1 VSNKKKGK
9 KTRDWQ
15 ELPSSSSSSLEA
27 SSDESEQDSA
37 KEDVPRTMISRP
49 RDANAYER
57 TLFDGLLAVVI
68 P

>member
-15 ELPSSSSSSLEA
+15 ELPSSSSLEA
-27 SSDESEQDSA
+27 SGDESEQDSTI
-37 KEDVPRTMISRP
+37 EDVPRTVISRP
-49 RDANAYER
+49 RDADTYKR